1 MLAFMCRARSAWA
14 PGAAWRMTMRSGRM
28 DSRFMAVSTRVSP
41 LLRELVSA
49 SKLMISADSRF
60 SAISKLLR
68 VRVEFSKNRLTISRL
83 RRAGT
88 ILISG
93 RSQTSSK
100 ARAWSRMAVMS
111 WGLSGAMPS
120 RWRWGNR

>member
-1 MLAFMCRARSAWA
+1 
-14 PGAAWRMTMRSGRM
+14 MTIRSGRM
-28 DSRFMAVSTRVSP
+28 DSRFRAVSISVSP
-41 LLRELVSA
+41 LLSELVSA
-49 SKLMISADSRF
+49 SKLMISADRRF
-60 SAISKLLR
+60 SAISKLFR

-100 ARAWSRMAVMS
+100 PRAWSRMAVMS
-111 WGLSGAMPS
+111 CGLSGSMPS
-120 RWRWGNR
+120 RWRWGKR